1 MSCVWC
7 WEISFRR
14 DLGLEETNNW
24 ITSMD
29 PSTKSWKPGRPP
41 FFGTRH
47 PRCHGVP
54 TEGLKT
60 GRKTRA
66 GGGGLGNSVID
77 ARYKGG

>member
-1 MSCVWC
+1 MCGVGKSVSDVISPVW
-7 WEISFRR
+7 RKQ
-14 DLGLEETNNW
+14 NNW
-24 ITSMD
+24 IASMD
-29 PSTKSWKPGRPP
+29 PSTKWWKPGRPP

-60 GRKTRA
+60 GRKTE
-66 GGGGLGNSVID
+66 GGGGGNSVID